1 MGFKDTFTNFFGK
14 KEETLQENKQFQ
26 RIIENIL
33 SEAYEEYNEN
43 QYWATIAFGKLEAYK
58 ALKKEDN
65 HTKKEFIFYLIPE
78 INKYVVLNRKMVNR
92 TTNIDVLRK
101 SYVLPE
107 LFNLLMRS
115 NLGFTETE
123 IISLFEA
130 YKKSDTGAKQWF
142 RNWPIGFTLQQV
154 ERIVKE
160 KGLSANLKNEL
171 KKILGWKL
179 NENGHYYW
187 GSDLEKA
194 RVKIE
199 KIIYES
205 ENKDG
210 KIPPY
215 KLPND
220 RLAEIVNSEI
230 PKRKEEE
237 KENWYSL
244 FHCFIKATGSK
255 PSAKYLKNTGGFID
269 SIGSKKYKETVH
281 EWLEFA
287 ISLKEVETPHVHDY
301 GDGTVYHYS
310 SYDYLH
316 EKNLVFLKG
325 LVWSLSKFHDSK
337 TLNLLAK
344 LTERAFKKIPGVGP
358 TAAGVGNACIYTLG
372 NTKGLEGISHLS
384 RLKLQIKQNNT
395 KKLIEKYLDESSTKL
410 GISSSEI
417 EEMSIPQFGLSK
429 GRKSYQ
435 FDDYVLE
442 LKIAGLGKVLTN
454 WIKPDGSLQKTPPAF
469 TKSSAKHKELLKRAK
484 NDVAQIKKYLTAQ
497 RDRIDRSY
505 LFERIW
511 SYENFTKFY
520 LDHGLVG
527 FIAKDLI
534 WEFKKEGKFTSGIF
548 HEEEWT
554 DKNGEKL
561 NWISDDTLVRLWH
574 PVYSNIEEVL
584 TWRTRL
590 EELKIKQTLKQAYRE
605 VYILT
610 DAEVN
615 TKTYSNRM
623 AAHLLK
629 QHQFNALT
637 AIRGWRYSLLGAYD
651 HGKEGEIAKIS
662 LKEHKLE
669 AQFWIDEIHAD
680 DAFND
685 AGIWDYV
692 STDQLRFLDES
703 GEVVELV
710 NIPKIVFSEIMRDT
724 DLFVGVA
731 SVGNDPEW
739 RDSGGLRQQYRD
751 YWTSY
756 SFGELNEIAKTRK
769 EILEKLVPRLKISN
783 VASIDG
789 KFLKVKGKKRTYK
802 IHIGSSNIL
811 MEPNDQYLCIVPARG
826 KDKNLENVF
835 LPFEGDRGLSLVL
848 SKAFLLANDD
858 KITDSTILSQIRR

>member
-1 MGFKDTFTNFFGK
+1 MGIKDTFSNFFGK
-14 KEETLQENKQFQ
+14 KEGALQESKYFDG
-26 RIIENIL
+26 IIDNIL
-33 SEAYEEYNEN
+33 KEAYAGNVNNYWQTSNFGELESYKLLKSEN
-43 QYWATIAFGKLEAYK
+43 AE
-58 ALKKEDN
+58 
-65 HTKKEFIFYLIPE
+65 TKKQLLFYLIPL
-78 INKYVVLNRKMVNR
+78 INKYAKKS
-92 TTNIDVLRK
+92 RK
-101 SYVLPE
+101 SGSYSGEEDVRKRNYVLPE

-115 NLGFTETE
+115 NLDFSDIE
-123 IISLFEA
+123 IIRLFRE
-130 YKKSDTGAKQWF
+130 YKNSDETAGQWF
-142 RNWPIGFTLQQV
+142 RNWPIGFTLRQV
-154 ERIVKE
+154 ERIVK
-160 KGLSANLKNEL
+160 KRGLSASLKNQLTET
-171 KKILGWKL
+171 LGWKL

-187 GSDLEKA
+187 GSDLEKV

-199 KIIYES
+199 KIIFES
-205 ENKDG
+205 DNKDG
-210 KIPPY
+210 KIAPY

-220 RLAEIVNSEI
+220 RLAEIVNVDIS
-230 PKRKEEE
+230 KLKVDE

-244 FHCFIKATGSK
+244 FHLFIKVTGAK
-255 PSAKYLKNTGGFID
+255 PSAKYLRTTGAIIG
-269 SIGSKKYKETVH
+269 SMGSKKFKEIAH
-281 EWLEFA
+281 SWLEFV
-287 ISLKEVETPHVHDY
+287 ISLKEIETQHHQTY
-301 GDGTVYHYS
+301 NGHEYMYS
-310 SYDYLH
+310 SYFFLH
-316 EKNLVFLKG
+316 EKNLIFLKG

-417 EEMSIPQFGLSK
+417 EEMSIPEFGLRK
-429 GRKSYQ
+429 GSKSYQ
-435 FDDYVLE
+435 FDDYLLKLE
-442 LKIAGLGKVLTN
+442 INGLGKVLTT
-454 WIKPDGSLQKTPPAF
+454 WIKPDGSSQKTPPTF
-469 TKSSAKHKELLKRAK
+469 TKSSPKHKELLKRSK

-511 SYENFTKFY
+511 TYKNFLKFY

-534 WEFKKEGKFTSGIF
+534 WEFKKEDEFISGLF
-548 HEEEWT
+548 YQEEWT
-554 DKNGEKL
+554 DKNGKKL
-561 NWISDDTLVRLWH
+561 NCIAEDTLVRLWH

-584 TWRTRL
+584 VWRTRL

-615 TKTYSNRM
+615 TGTYSNRM

-651 HGKEGEIAKIS
+651 HGKEGEIAKIT
-662 LKEHKLE
+662 LKEYKLE
-669 AQFWIDEIHAD
+669 AQFWIDEIHAA

-692 STDQLRFLDES
+692 STDQIRFLDER

-710 NIPKIVFSEIMRDT
+710 NIPKIVFSEIMRDA

-751 YWTSY
+751 YWTNY

-769 EILEKLVPRLKISN
+769 DILEKLVPRLKISN

-789 KFLKVKGKKRTYK
+789 KFLKIKGKKRTYK

-848 SKAFLLANDD
+848 SKAFLLADDD
-858 KITDSTILSQIRR
+858 KITDSTILSQIR

>member
-1 MGFKDTFTNFFGK
+1 MGIKDTFSKFFGVK
-14 KEETLQENKQFQ
+14 VDTEEENKHFN
-26 RIIENIL
+26 RIIDDIL
-33 SEAYEEYNEN
+33 NEAYAGNEHN
-43 QYWATIAFGKLEAYK
+43 YWQTISFGKLESYK
-58 ALKKEDN
+58 FLKSEN
-65 HTKKEFIFYLIPE
+65 FEIKKEFLFYLIPL
-78 INKYVVLNRKMVNR
+78 INKYAKKS
-92 TTNIDVLRK
+92 RK
-101 SYVLPE
+101 SGPYAGREDIFRRNYMLPE

-115 NLGFTETE
+115 NLDFSDNEV
-123 IISLFEA
+123 IALFKA
-130 YKKSDTGAKQWF
+130 YRESDQAAGQWF
-142 RNWPIGFTLQQV
+142 RNWPIGFTLLQV
-154 ERIVKE
+154 ERIVK
-160 KGLSANLKNEL
+160 KRGLSIELKNQLNEVL
-171 KKILGWKL
+171 SWKL

-210 KIPPY
+210 NPPPY

-237 KENWYSL
+237 KENWYLL

-255 PSAKYLKNTGGFID
+255 PSAKYLKNTGAFID

-281 EWLEFA
+281 EWLELA
-287 ISLKEVETPHVHDY
+287 VSLKEVETPHVHDY

-384 RLKLQIKQNNT
+384 RLKLQIKQTNT

-417 EEMSIPQFGLSK
+417 EEMSIPQFGLSN

-442 LKIAGLGKVLTN
+442 LKVAGLGKVLTN

-469 TKSSAKHKELLKRAK
+469 TKSSTKHRELLKRAK

-534 WEFKKEGKFTSGIF
+534 WQFKKEGKFTSGIF

-789 KFLKVKGKKRTYK
+789 KFLKVNGKKRTYK

-811 MEPNDQYLCIVPARG
+811 MEPNDQYLCIVPAGG

-848 SKAFLLANDD
+848 SKAFLLADDD